1 MLWSALSLTLGYN
14 ATLVTLGATLLGIA
28 TGISGTFLYLRKNA
42 LISDA
47 ISHATLPGLGAAFL
61 LMTGAGL
68 DGRNLIG
75 LLGGS
80 AISAALGLMIVTW
93 LTTKTRLSQDAAIGS
108 VLSVFFAFGV
118 VLLTVIQAL
127 PAGRQAGL
135 ETFLLGSTAGML
147 FNDAVLILVLGA
159 ITTSILVLFRR
170 PIILVSFD
178 STYAQTLGISPQ
190 KTDYIVLAVA
200 LAVTVI
206 GMKIAGLILIVAL
219 LIIAPVAARFWS
231 EKSDTI
237 ILISAIF
244 GGLSGYLGT
253 AISAT
258 APGLPTGPIIVL
270 CSFVLFLVSFL
281 LAPRRGVLAAARSFW
296 VFQRTV
302 HMTQGLLSIAQNQ
315 PIYEPKTKRILQ
327 RRGFIRAD
335 GVATQAGRALAAKTL
350 LNERRWSFWRNKMQ
364 QTGDLDESIVYS
376 LVSIETK
383 LTHDQIESIDRGLS
397 EEQQERV

>member
-61 LMTGAGL
+61 LMTGVGL

-127 PAGRQAGL
+127 PSGRQAGL

-178 STYAQTLGISPQ
+178 STYAKTLGISPQ
-190 KTDYIVLAVA
+190 KTDYLVLAVA

-231 EKSDTI
+231 EKSDII

-302 HMTQGLLSIAQNQ
+302 HMTQGLLLIAQNQ

-364 QTGDLDESIVYS
+364 QTGNLDESIVYS

-383 LTHDQIESIDRGLS
+383 LTPDQIESIDRGLS

>member
-118 VLLTVIQAL
+118 VLLTVIQAQ
-127 PAGRQAGL
+127 PAVRQAGL

>member
-190 KTDYIVLAVA
+190 KTDYLVLAVA

-364 QTGDLDESIVYS
+364 QTGDLDEPIVYS

-383 LTHDQIESIDRGLS
+383 LTPDQIESIDRGLS

>member
-190 KTDYIVLAVA
+190 KTDYLVLAVA

-302 HMTQGLLSIAQNQ
+302 HMTQGLLLIAQNQ

>member
-190 KTDYIVLAVA
+190 KTDYLVLAVA